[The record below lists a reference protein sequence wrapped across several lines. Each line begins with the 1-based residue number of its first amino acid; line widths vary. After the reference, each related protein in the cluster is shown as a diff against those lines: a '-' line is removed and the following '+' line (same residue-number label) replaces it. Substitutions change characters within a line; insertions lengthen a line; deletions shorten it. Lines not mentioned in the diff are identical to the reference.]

1 MKAAVTEGKGDIKLV
16 DVPVPEAGP
25 YQCLCK
31 ILACATCT
39 GTDKK
44 VVKSTIPWK
53 VTYPGIVGHES
64 VGTVLKRGK
73 KARYIR
79 EGDIFLRPTA
89 VYSGSKLGPYSSML
103 GGFAE
108 YGLVTDVKAL
118 LEDNPGTAP
127 GYAQFQMKIPEDVI
141 ITPADATMV
150 ITLKETAGYVA
161 DMNLSVNSSVLLLG
175 TGSVAMSMSFFSKIY
190 GAFPLIAAG
199 RRDEPLDSMKKFGAN
214 FTVNTEKE
222 ALEKKVME
230 ITGGNGV
237 DYIIDTAGNADLF
250 IRASR
255 ILGENGKIAPYAT
268 YDNPEKLQSV
278 DKRFIMNARTGEVR
292 THRYLFDLVKLG
304 IVDPGSFYSHRMP
317 FSEIT
322 KGFEMI
328 ENREAFKIVFE
339 ME

>member
-1 MKAAVTEGKGDIKLV
+1 MRAAVTEGKGDIKLV
-16 DVPVPEAGP
+16 EVPVPETGP

-31 ILACATCT
+31 IVACATCT

-44 VVKSTIPWK
+44 VLNATIPWQ

-64 VGTVLKRGK
+64 VGIVLKRGK
-73 KARYIR
+73 NVRYIR
-79 EGDIFLRPTA
+79 EGEMYLRPTA

-108 YGLVTDVKAL
+108 YGLVTDMNAL
-118 LEDNPGTAP
+118 MEDHPDAEP
-127 GYAQFQMKIPEDVI
+127 GYAQFQMKVPEDVK

-161 DMNLSVNSSVLLLG
+161 DMKVSVNSSLLVLG
-175 TGSVAMSMSFFSKIY
+175 TGSVAMAMSFFAKIF

-199 RRDEPLDSMKKFGAN
+199 RRDEPLEYIKRFGVN

-222 ALEKKVME
+222 ALGKKVSE

-237 DYIIDTAGNADLF
+237 DYIIDTAGNGDLF
-250 IRASR
+250 VNSCQV
-255 ILGENGKIAPYAT
+255 LGKNGKIAPYAT
-268 YDNPEKLQSV
+268 YDHPEKLKSV
-278 DKRFIMNARTGEVR
+278 DSSLILNARTGEVLA
-292 THRYLFDLVKLG
+292 HQYLFDLIRLG
-304 IVDPGSFYSHRMP
+304 LIDLESFYSHRMP
-317 FSEIT
+317 FSEIS

-328 ENREAFKIVFE
+328 KKKEAFKIVFE